1 MSFASGGSRRFIVAE
16 GCATWILTATVK
28 GNVTI
33 QRGSTMDRPY
43 KPQGYSSVSAYVVAN
58 DAQGVIDFLIKS
70 FDARQT
76 RRYDR
81 PDGSIMHAEV
91 QIDDTV
97 VMVADGGD
105 DNPAFPI
112 WLHVYVPDVDASYR
126 RALDAG
132 GLLVDKPK
140 QREGDPDRRAGVKD
154 PAGNTWWI
162 ATQIS

>member
-1 MSFASGGSRRFIVAE
+1 
-16 GCATWILTATVK
+16 
-28 GNVTI
+28 
-33 QRGSTMDRPY
+33 MDQSY

-58 DAQGVIDFLIKS
+58 GAQRVIDFLINA

-76 RRYDR
+76 RRYDM
-81 PDGSIMHAEV
+81 PDGSVMHAEV

-97 VMVADGGD
+97 VMIADGGGN
-105 DNPAFPI
+105 NPPFPV

-132 GLLVDKPK
+132 GLHVDEPK

-154 PAGNTWWI
+154 PAGNIWWI
-162 ATQIS
+162 ATQVG

>member
-1 MSFASGGSRRFIVAE
+1 
-16 GCATWILTATVK
+16 VK
-28 GNVTI
+28 GNVALA
-33 QRGSTMDRPY
+33 GGNTMSRSY
-43 KPQGYSSVSAYVVAN
+43 KPQGYSSVSPYVVAN
-58 DAQGVIDFLIKS
+58 GAQGVIDFLIET

-97 VMVADGGD
+97 VMVADGAD

-112 WLHVYVPDVDASYR
+112 WLHVYVSDVDASYR

-132 GLLVDKPK
+132 GLSVDEPK
-140 QREGDPDRRAGVKD
+140 QREGDPDRRGGVKD